1 MFEQIMA
8 EVRYIRKRLDD
19 HIGSEETD
27 FKDIRKDIS
36 SIQSQMEGH
45 KTKLGIMASG
55 IAAFV
60 AVVVSWIEYQFHK

>member
-19 HIGSEETD
+19 HIGAEEHD

-45 KTKLGIMASG
+45 KTKLGIIASG

-60 AVVVSWIEYQFHK
+60 AFVVSWIGIQFNK

>member
-19 HIGSEETD
+19 HISDEETD

-45 KTKLGIMASG
+45 KTRLGIMTSG
-55 IAAFV
+55 IAAV
-60 AVVVSWIEYQFHK
+60 VTAVVSWFEYQFHK